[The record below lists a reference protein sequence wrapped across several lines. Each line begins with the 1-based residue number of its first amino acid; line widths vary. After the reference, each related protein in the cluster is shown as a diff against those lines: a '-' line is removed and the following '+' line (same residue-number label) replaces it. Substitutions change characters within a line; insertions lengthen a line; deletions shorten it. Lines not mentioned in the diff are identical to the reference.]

1 MKVHIHIKLY
11 ATLSRF
17 TPPFPDAY
25 PVEKGSTVKL
35 LLKQL
40 KIPEKNAK
48 LIFVNSVKG
57 NPDSILQGGESVG
70 VFPPVGGG

>member
-1 MKVHIHIKLY
+1 MKVHIHLKLY
-11 ATLSRF
+11 ATLSKF

-25 PVEKGSTVKL
+25 PVEKGSTIKT

-40 KIPEKNAK
+40 KIPENKAR
-48 LIFVNSVKG
+48 LIFVNRVKG
-57 NPDSILQGGESVG
+57 NPDAILQGGERVG